1 VSAEPQGAR
10 FSCQTYAW
18 QLSGGTYTGQ
28 LPRFVRVAASAGF
41 QGLEPEP
48 VMLGTFREAAAAHRE
63 IDPSEIRLSSIA
75 FVAPWRDRT
84 ETDEERAEADHFI
97 EFVRSFEGARI
108 VLVQAPGT
116 DREDL
121 AERQA
126 NALACIN
133 AVAAREA
140 DAGVV
145 STFHPNSPRGSVF
158 RTREDYEILLA
169 GLDERIVNYTPDVG
183 HIARGGMDP
192 LDIVRTFRE
201 RIDHIHLK
209 DFDSHAG
216 WTRTGEGA
224 VDFAGVVQYLH
235 DTEFDGWIVVE
246 DESPAAVQDPDAV
259 TRGAGRYVREVLAPI
274 VAGTPRASTIRG
286 KS

>member
-1 VSAEPQGAR
+1 MSVTPHSAR

-18 QLSGGTYTGQ
+18 QMSGETYRGE

-48 VMLGTFREAAAAHRE
+48 VMLGTFREIAAAHKE
-63 IDPSEIRLSSIA
+63 MDPSGIELSSIA
-75 FVAPWRDRT
+75 FVALWRGNK

-121 AERQA
+121 TERQI

-133 AVAAREA
+133 AVAARAA
-140 DAGVV
+140 DAGVAA
-145 STFHPNSPRGSVF
+145 TFHPNSPRGSVF
-158 RTREDYEILLA
+158 RSREDYEIMLA
-169 GLDERIVNYTPDVG
+169 GLDDRVVNYTPDVG

-192 LDIVRTFRE
+192 LEIVRTYRD

-209 DFDSHAG
+209 DFDSRAG
-216 WTRTGEGA
+216 WARTGEGT
-224 VDFAGVVQYLH
+224 VDFAGVVQHLH
-235 DTEFDGWIVVE
+235 DTGFDGWIVVE
-246 DESPAAVQDPDAV
+246 DESPTAVQDPDAV
-259 TRGAGRYVREVLAPI
+259 TRGAGHYVREVLAPI
-274 VAGTPRASTIRG
+274 VAGTRTPTIRG